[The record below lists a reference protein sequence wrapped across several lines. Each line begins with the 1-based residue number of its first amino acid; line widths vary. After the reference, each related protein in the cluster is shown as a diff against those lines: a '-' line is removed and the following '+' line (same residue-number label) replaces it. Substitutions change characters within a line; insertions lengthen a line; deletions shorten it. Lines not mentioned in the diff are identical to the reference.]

1 MQRNLTSLLVL
12 FVCTFVSLTNAF
24 AQTQTPKT
32 SGSEEVSRMEK
43 LVQSYVSTKRFMG
56 SVLVA
61 RGNQV
66 LLSKG
71 YGFANLEWNMANTPS
86 TKFLLASI
94 TKQFTAACILLLEE
108 HGKLNVNAPI
118 KKYMPDAPTG
128 WDKVT
133 IFNLLTHTS
142 GIPDLTGFP
151 DWGPKRPFPAPPAS
165 LVARFRDKPLNFQP
179 GEKYGYSNSG
189 YVLLGYLIEQISGKN
204 YGKFLSEN
212 IFTPLRMR
220 DSGYSSNSNPI
231 PRLASGYSPGKN
243 GLVSADVVS
252 PSVLFS
258 SGGIYSTTEDLLR
271 WEESLFEG
279 KLLSAASLQKMTTPF
294 KSDYAL
300 GLGVMTINGHK
311 TIGHAGNVEGFS
323 TALNYYPDD
332 KLIIVVLGNQNGKA
346 SQEIEDNLAAI
357 VHGQQLAPP
366 LGTK

>member
-1 MQRNLTSLLVL
+1 MQRNPTSLFVL
-12 FVCTFVSLTNAF
+12 FVYTFVSSTNAF
-24 AQTQTPKT
+24 VQTQALKT

-61 RGNQV
+61 RRNQV

-71 YGFANLEWNMANTPS
+71 YGFANLEWNIANTPS
-86 TKFLLASI
+86 TKFFLGSI

-108 HGKLNVNAPI
+108 QGKLNVNAPI

-151 DWGPKRPFPAPPAS
+151 DWGPKRPFPASPAS
-165 LVARFRDKPLNFQP
+165 LVARFRDKPLDFQP

-189 YVLLGYLIEQISGKN
+189 YVLLGYLIEQISSKN
-204 YGKFLSEN
+204 YGEFLREN

-258 SGGIYSTTEDLLR
+258 AGGIYSTTEDLLR
-271 WEESLFEG
+271 WQEGLFGG
-279 KLLSAASLQKMTTPF
+279 KLLSAASLRKMTTPF
-294 KSDYAL
+294 MADYAF

-311 TIGHAGNVEGFS
+311 TIGHGGNIEGFT
-323 TALNYYPDD
+323 TALNYYPED
-332 KLIIVVLGNQNGKA
+332 KAIIVVLANQNDK
-346 SQEIEDNLAAI
+346 SPQDIEENLAFI
-357 VHGQQLAPP
+357 VHGEKLPSP
-366 LGTK
+366 FGTK